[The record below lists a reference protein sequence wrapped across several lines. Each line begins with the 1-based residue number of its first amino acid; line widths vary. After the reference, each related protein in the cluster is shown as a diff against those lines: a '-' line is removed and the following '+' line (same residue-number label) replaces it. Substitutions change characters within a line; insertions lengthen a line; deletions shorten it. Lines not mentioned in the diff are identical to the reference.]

1 VTARTANVLTV
12 LGLAVLMASVSL
24 TAPRWSRYF
33 RQPLPATPDEP
44 RAGTSSGGP
53 DDAASPRAEA
63 QRTISVKLF
72 FESTDAPGLSSEER
86 TIPFSSDLAG
96 QVRTVVEELVKGPK
110 TELAATL
117 PPETKVLEVFV
128 TGRGIAYVDL
138 SKDGFGAQAGGSD
151 SELRTV
157 YSIVN
162 SITANFPSIAR
173 VQILLD
179 DHPAE
184 TLAGHVDLS
193 RPLPPD
199 MTLLAA
205 ADLAPVES
213 PPGGAT
219 TASPSP
225 PPAAEKTAQPA
236 GEGSG
241 G

>member
-1 VTARTANVLTV
+1 MKARTANVLTV

-33 RQPLPATPDEP
+33 RQPLPVTPDEP
-44 RAGTSSGGP
+44 RSAGPVGGSEGA
-53 DDAASPRAEA
+53 DASPRAEA

-72 FESTDAPGLSSEER
+72 FESADPPGLSSEDR

-96 QVRTVVEELVKGPK
+96 QIRTVVEELVKGPK
-110 TELAATL
+110 TELAPTL
-117 PPETKVLEVFV
+117 PPDTKVLEVFV

-138 SKDGFGAQAGGSD
+138 SKQGFAALGGGSD
-151 SELRTV
+151 GELRTV
-157 YSIVN
+157 YSVVN
-162 SITANFPSIAR
+162 SITTNFPSITR

-205 ADLAPVES
+205 AALI
-213 PPGGAT
+213 PPEGPAGEAT
-219 TASPSP
+219 IPSP
-225 PPAAEKTAQPA
+225 PPMPEHGTPPA
-236 GEGSG
+236 GG
-241 G
+241 GGGG

>member
-1 VTARTANVLTV
+1 MTARTANVLTV

-33 RQPLPATPDEP
+33 RQPLPATPGEP
-44 RAGTSSGGP
+44 RAGTSSGGS
-53 DDAASPRAEA
+53 DDAGAPPRAEA

-117 PPETKVLEVFV
+117 PPEAKVLEVFV

-179 DHPAE
+179 DHPVE
-184 TLAGHVDLS
+184 TLGGHVDLS

-213 PPGGAT
+213 APGDAT
-219 TASPSP
+219 TASP
-225 PPAAEKTAQPA
+225 PPAAEKPAQPA
-236 GEGSG
+236 GAGSG

>member
-1 VTARTANVLTV
+1 VTARTANVLTA

-53 DDAASPRAEA
+53 DGAGASPRAEA

-117 PPETKVLEVFV
+117 PPETKVLEVIV

-213 PPGGAT
+213 PPGDAT
-219 TASPSP
+219 TASP
-225 PPAAEKTAQPA
+225 PPAAEKPAQPA
-236 GEGSG
+236 GAGSG

>member
-1 VTARTANVLTV
+1 MTTRTANVLTV
-12 LGLAVLMASVSL
+12 LGLALLMASVSL

-33 RQPLPATPDEP
+33 RQPLPVTPDEP
-44 RAGTSSGGP
+44 RSAGAVGG
-53 DDAASPRAEA
+53 AEASPRAEA

-72 FESTDAPGLSSEER
+72 FESTESPGLSSEDR
-86 TIPFSSDLAG
+86 TIPFASDLAG
-96 QVRTVVEELVKGPK
+96 QIRTVVEELVKGPK
-110 TELAATL
+110 TPLAPTL
-117 PPETKVLEVFV
+117 PPDTKVLEVFV
-128 TGRGIAYVDL
+128 TGRGVAYVDL
-138 SKDGFGAQAGGSD
+138 SKQGFQTLAGGSD

-157 YSIVN
+157 YSVVN
-162 SITANFPSIAR
+162 SITTNFPSITR

-205 ADLAPVES
+205 AALTPVEG
-213 PPGGAT
+213 PAGEAGN
-219 TASPSP
+219 PSP
-225 PPAAEKTAQPA
+225 APPPERPAPPA

-241 G
+241 R